1 MRVSI
6 SMGFTFEYL
15 GSYAGT
21 VIALPLSGAIAHGI
35 GWPWVFYIFGKQ
47 CLPVML
53 IDNV

>member
-1 MRVSI
+1 
-6 SMGFTFEYL
+6 MGFTFEYL

-47 CLPVML
+47 WLFLVKL
-53 IDNV
+53 TDNA